1 MGEAIKEGELKT
13 EKREGITAGA
23 MSRRAEG
30 VLTRDTEARD
40 WKTRGQGGRKR
51 SHCRCEIGKSREPML
66 TLQFHLQNK
75 KVRQLRP
82 REVVTCMITH
92 RE

>member
-30 VLTRDTEARD
+30 VLNQRHRGKRLEDKRS
-40 WKTRGQGGRKR
+40 RGQK
-51 SHCRCEIGKSREPML
+51 EV
-66 TLQFHLQNK
+66 TL
-75 KVRQLRP
+75 
-82 REVVTCMITH
+82 
-92 RE
+92 